1 MRIAYFDCFS
11 GVSGDMILGALVD
24 AGLDMERLRAELAR
38 LPVSDY
44 TLSAETVQR
53 RGLRGTHVE
62 VTISEVGVER
72 HLHQIE
78 EIIAGSD
85 LPDTVKQLSL
95 AIFQRLAKAEAHVHG
110 IPMDH
115 VHFHEVGAVD
125 AIVDVVGAAVGLWL
139 MGVERVYASPVHVG
153 CGTVTCAHGTLPVP
167 APATQEL
174 LRGVPIYGRDV
185 EAELVTPTG
194 AAILT
199 TLVEEFGTTP
209 PMQVAQVGY
218 GAGTRDLPLP
228 NLLRVSIGETADQNP
243 ADQNPADQNLMT
255 NVKGYEED
263 VVTVVETNID
273 DMNPEFYEHV
283 MARLFDAGALDVFLT
298 PIQMKEGRPAVQL
311 TALVTEG
318 CMADT
323 LDVLFAETTTI
334 GVRTCPMYRWK
345 LGRERLVVD
354 TCLGPVGVKVARRG
368 DTVLNVAPEYQ
379 ECRRI
384 ATEQGVP
391 LKEVY
396 QVALEAARVHVRQE

>member
-1 MRIAYFDCFS
+1 MRVAYFDCFS
-11 GVSGDMILGALVD
+11 GVSGNMILGALVD
-24 AGLDMERLRAELAR
+24 AGLDVERLRAELAR

-44 TLSAETVQR
+44 TLSAEKVQR

-85 LPDTVKQLSL
+85 LPDEVKQLSL

-110 IPMDH
+110 MPMDH

-174 LRGVPIYGRDV
+174 LQGVPIYGRDV

-199 TLVEEFGTTP
+199 TLVEEFGAAP

-228 NLLRVSIGETADQNP
+228 NLLRVSIGETADQKP
-243 ADQNPADQNLMT
+243 VAD
-255 NVKGYEED
+255 VEGYKED
-263 VVTVVETNID
+263 AVTVVETNID

-298 PIQMKEGRPAVQL
+298 PIQMKGGRPAAQL
-311 TALVTEG
+311 TALVAEG

-334 GVRTCPMYRWK
+334 GVRTCPMHRWK
-345 LGRERLVVD
+345 LGRDRLVVD
-354 TCLGPVGVKVARRG
+354 TRFGPVGVKVARRG
-368 DTVLNVAPEYQ
+368 DAILNVAPEYQ

-396 QVALEAARVHVRQE
+396 QVALEAARVHVGQEQA

>member
-1 MRIAYFDCFS
+1 MKVAYFDCFS
-11 GVSGDMILGALVD
+11 GISGNMILGALVD
-24 AGLDMERLRAELAR
+24 AGLDVERLRAELAR

-44 TLSAETVQR
+44 TLSAEKVQR
-53 RGLRGTHVE
+53 RGLRGTYVE

-72 HLHQIE
+72 HLHHIE

-85 LPDTVKQLSL
+85 LPDEVKQLSL

-110 IPMDH
+110 MPMDH

-139 MGVERVYASPVHVG
+139 MGIEHVYASPVHVG
-153 CGTVTCAHGTLPVP
+153 RGTVTCAHGTLPVP

-199 TLVEEFGTTP
+199 TLVDEFGAAP

-218 GAGTRDLPLP
+218 GAGSRDLPLP
-228 NLLRVSIGETADQNP
+228 NLLRVSIGDTVTTVE
-243 ADQNPADQNLMT
+243 
-255 NVKGYEED
+255 GYEED

-273 DMNPEFYEHV
+273 DMNPEFYDHV

-298 PIQMKEGRPAVQL
+298 PIQMKGGRPAAQL
-311 TALVTEG
+311 TALVTEE

-334 GVRTCPMYRWK
+334 GVRTCPMHRWK

-354 TCLGPVGVKVARRG
+354 TRFGPVGVKVARRG
-368 DTVLNVAPEYQ
+368 DAILNVAPEYQ
-379 ECRRI
+379 ECRRV
-384 ATEQGVP
+384 ATQQGLH
-391 LKEVY
+391 LKEVF
-396 QVALEAARVHVRQE
+396 QVALQSARVHVRQEQA